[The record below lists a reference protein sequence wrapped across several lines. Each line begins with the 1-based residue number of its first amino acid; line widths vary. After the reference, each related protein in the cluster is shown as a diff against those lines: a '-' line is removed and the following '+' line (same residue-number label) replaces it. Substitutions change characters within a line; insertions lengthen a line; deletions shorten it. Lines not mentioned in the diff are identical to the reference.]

1 MGEFRC
7 NDGVLVGDFVVPQL
21 MAAIEVHVG
30 GSGLI
35 EDEFAVVAGL
45 AIGLMVANSMCGSS
59 LPVSWRLKHKA
70 IEGFV

>member
-30 GSGLI
+30 GSGF
-35 EDEFAVVAGL
+35 DVCV
-45 AIGLMVANSMCGSS
+45 CGFDA
-59 LPVSWRLKHKA
+59 L
-70 IEGFV
+70 